1 MAKVLSWVVIV
12 LVFGTI
18 SGELLAQD
26 KYPERPITAIIN
38 FPPGSPN
45 EISARAM
52 GNAFPKYIGQPLVV
66 VSKVGAGGFVAG
78 AAVASSK
85 PDGYTIGVLTNQAA
99 SPNFMAKIMP
109 TTYKDSDL
117 VPIAGISGYVI
128 ILCCHKDAPYK
139 TFNEFVHYARKSPTK
154 LKFGSIGKGTR
165 YWMLG
170 LALAKEAGFELND
183 IPFNG
188 EIEYRTALLGKHIDV
203 ALMTYGAG
211 TREYVQSG
219 DIRVLCTFEAKR
231 LEELPN
237 VPTTTEVGYAH
248 KYSPLFI
255 GAFVP
260 KGTPER
266 IIAKLSTAIEKTMG
280 DAEFKAQMQKVYLPI
295 RYMDMK
301 AFQAT
306 IKNDV
311 ETTEKFLKEQG
322 VL

>member
-1 MAKVLSWVVIV
+1 MTRILRWFVIV
-12 LVFGTI
+12 FIFSTI

-38 FPPGSPN
+38 FPAGSPA
-45 EISARAM
+45 EIAARAM
-52 GNAFPKYIGQPLVV
+52 GAVFPKSIGQPLVV
-66 VSKVGAGGFVAG
+66 VTKPGAGGFVAG

-85 PDGYTIGVLTNQAA
+85 PDGYTIGVLTNQPA
-99 SPNFMAKIMP
+99 SPDFMAKLTP
-109 TTYKDSDL
+109 ASYKDSDL
-117 VPIAGISGYVI
+117 IPIAGISGYVI
-128 ILCCHKDAPYK
+128 ILCCNSDTPYK
-139 TFNEFVHYARKSPTK
+139 TFNEFIQYAKKSPRK
-154 LKFGSIGKGTR
+154 LVFGSIGRGTR

-170 LALAKEAGFELND
+170 MALAKEAGIEFND

-188 EIEYRTALLGKHIDV
+188 EIEYRTALLGKHIDL
-203 ALMTYGAG
+203 AIMTYGAG
-211 TREYVQSG
+211 TRQYIQSG
-219 DIRVLCTFEAKR
+219 ALRVLCTFETQR
-231 LEELPN
+231 LEELPD
-237 VPTTTEVGYAH
+237 VPTTKELGYAY

-260 KGTPER
+260 KGTSQG
-266 IIAKLSTAIEKTMG
+266 IIAKLSGAIAKSME
-280 DAEFKAQMQKVYLPI
+280 DAQFKEQMKKVYLPI

-301 AFQAT
+301 AFQAI